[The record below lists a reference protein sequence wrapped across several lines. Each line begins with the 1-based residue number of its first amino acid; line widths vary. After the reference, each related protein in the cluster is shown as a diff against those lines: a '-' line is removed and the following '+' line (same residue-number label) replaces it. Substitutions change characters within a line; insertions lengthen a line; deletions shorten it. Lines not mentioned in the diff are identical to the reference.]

1 MQAGHQAEGN
11 PAAPSADL
19 ARWTFAAG
27 IHYVRRPNGDDATK
41 GEEQTEM
48 KTRSQFAAVVAAA
61 FTLGTAAAA
70 EPITVVSWGGTYGQA
85 QDNALFNDA
94 SKNTGIEI
102 IRESGASMSKACLQV
117 ESGAVTWDLVVTGSG
132 GAAAAAAKGCLE
144 EIDYSVVDVSDFY
157 PNTYTDHCVGS
168 DVFAT
173 VMAWNTDKYGE
184 PGSDGAPNSWADFF
198 DVEKFPGTRAYRA
211 NNVDGALEPALMAD
225 GVAPED
231 VYDVLATREGK
242 ERAINKIR
250 ELKPH
255 IAVFWESGAM
265 QAQLMKDG
273 EVDMTTGW
281 NGRFDNAKKDGATV
295 GYTFNEA
302 LLDYDCFAMPKGAPN
317 KDTAMKFLAEV
328 SKPEYQANLP
338 FHITYGP
345 TNRKAYEV
353 TTASEE
359 LIRALPSHPDN
370 VPFMLPVSLD
380 WYAEHRSEALEMY
393 IELLSE

>member
-1 MQAGHQAEGN
+1 
-11 PAAPSADL
+11 
-19 ARWTFAAG
+19 
-27 IHYVRRPNGDDATK
+27 
-41 GEEQTEM
+41 
-48 KTRSQFAAVVAAA
+48 
-61 FTLGTAAAA
+61 
-70 EPITVVSWGGTYGQA
+70 
-85 QDNALFNDA
+85 
-94 SKNTGIEI
+94 
-102 IRESGASMSKACLQV
+102 
-117 ESGAVTWDLVVTGSG
+117 
-132 GAAAAAAKGCLE
+132 
-144 EIDYSVVDVSDFY
+144 DY
-157 PNTYTDHCVGS
+157 CVGS

-173 VMAWNTDKYGE
+173 VMAWNTDKYGA

-211 NNVDGALEPALMAD
+211 NNVDGALEPAVMAD

-231 VYDVLATREGK
+231 VYKVLATREGK

-295 GYTFNEA
+295 GYTFNQA

-317 KDTAMKFLAEV
+317 KDTAMAFLAEV
-328 SKPEYQANLP
+328 SKAEYQANLP

-353 TTASEE
+353 TTAPAE

-370 VPFMLPVSLD
+370 VPFMVPVSLD
-380 WYAEHRSEALEMY
+380 WYAEHRAEALELY
-393 IELLSE
+393 I

>member
-1 MQAGHQAEGN
+1 MKLNKALRGSLTISSAVFIGVTLTTSTVL
-11 PAAPSADL
+11 AAD
-19 ARWTFAAG
+19 
-27 IHYVRRPNGDDATK
+27 
-41 GEEQTEM
+41 
-48 KTRSQFAAVVAAA
+48 
-61 FTLGTAAAA
+61 
-70 EPITVVSWGGTYGQA
+70 PITVVSWGGSYGDA
-85 QDNALFNDA
+85 QDAALFNDA
-94 SKNTGIEI
+94 SKNSGIEI

-132 GAAAAAAKGCLE
+132 GSASAAAKGCLE
-144 EIDYSVVDVSDFY
+144 KIDYGVVDVSNFI
-157 PNTYTDHCVGS
+157 PNTYTDYCVGS

-173 VMAWNTDKYGE
+173 VMSWNTEKYGE
-184 PGSDGAPNSWADFF
+184 PGSDGAPSSWADFW

-225 GVAPED
+225 GVPAD
-231 VYDVLATREGK
+231 KVYEVLSTKEGM

-255 IAVFWESGAM
+255 ISVFWESGAM

-295 GYTFNEA
+295 GYTLNQA

-328 SKPEYQANLP
+328 SKAEYQANLP

-345 TNRKAYEV
+345 TNKKAYEI
-353 TTASEE
+353 TTAPKE
-359 LIRALPSHPDN
+359 LIESLPSHPNN
-370 VPFMLPVSLD
+370 VPLMLPVSLD
-380 WYAEHRSEALEMY
+380 WYANHKTEALELYM
-393 IELLSE
+393 ELLSE